1 MMAARSRAWC
11 ALEFI
16 YPAFAVS
23 GPLLA
28 TLFCWSCS
36 SRAES
41 RESPAACCCLWSKAC
56 RRGLNASPRARFTR
70 LSSACSIPSIARRCQ
85 WLIVIQLTF
94 IWRQTSTGLQR
105 SVHTARTAWT
115 LSLALWL
122 REGDFFFFS
131 VLGGVLSFIV
141 FQVVHQFLF
150 FIRAA
155 EFQFEFAFLGPQ
167 HDRLAFH
174 PADHVEGGAGLAAQ
188 RQFQE
193 VLFNA
198 GLHGLAQLA
207 LDLKEAIRR
216 AESFDALMRTL
227 VVVIFNPEF

>member
-1 MMAARSRAWC
+1 
-11 ALEFI
+11 
-16 YPAFAVS
+16 
-23 GPLLA
+23 
-28 TLFCWSCS
+28 
-36 SRAES
+36 
-41 RESPAACCCLWSKAC
+41 
-56 RRGLNASPRARFTR
+56 
-70 LSSACSIPSIARRCQ
+70 
-85 WLIVIQLTF
+85 
-94 IWRQTSTGLQR
+94 
-105 SVHTARTAWT
+105 
-115 LSLALWL
+115 
-122 REGDFFFFS
+122 
-131 VLGGVLSFIV
+131 
-141 FQVVHQFLF
+141 LF

-216 AESFDALMRTL
+216 AESFDALMRTDQTL
-227 VVVIFNPEF
+227 D